1 MTFYL
6 KRARRNG
13 VNAFVFEGVN
23 FIARLAALIPP
34 PGMNLRLFFGVFAA
48 RHPLRRRIV
57 PVPPDPKKTGV
68 PTAPPRPARMCWADL
83 LKRVFAVD
91 VLKCQDCGARMRI
104 IQKVENPTVDEL
116 NLASFVISGQAAAAM
131 KAEKEARA
139 PPRFR
144 WPSRTQELQ
153 DPKNTAVQ

>member
-1 MTFYL
+1 M
-6 KRARRNG
+6 
-13 VNAFVFEGVN
+13 
-23 FIARLAALIPP
+23 LAWAERSEPP
-34 PGMNLRLFFGVFAA
+34 YFFGSGGTGTNELGGLDEA
-48 RHPLRRRIV
+48 RS
-57 PVPPDPKKTGV
+57 
-68 PTAPPRPARMCWADL
+68 
-83 LKRVFAVD
+83 FAVD

-131 KAEKEARA
+131 KADNEARA